1 MNILDPCAIPTEYI
15 ALIFR
20 FVSWHYWRDQNPVIR
35 VYWNSTQLSRSVLK
49 ISTEG
54 VPEISTPF
62 PKWAENQPTG
72 VPEISPPFPK
82 WVENQ
87 PTGVPKIS
95 PPSPKWAENQ
105 PTGVPEISPPSP
117 KWVENQPT
125 GVLIFSTY
133 QYSIYSILYIIFS
146 TLYWRSVRRGH
157 DGNDSQFAGNQWTLS
172 FRLRICCRTVKPD
185 LNSDAHNYGAILLQF
200 VRSKSN
206 ILHFW
211 LHIR

>member
-1 MNILDPCAIPTEYI
+1 MIKSLPAKQEENISIQTGKNEYI
-15 ALIFR
+15 RSLRNSNGVHSINFPFCLLALLKR
-20 FVSWHYWRDQNPVIR
+20 PESCYKG
-35 VYWNSTQLSRSVLK
+35 VLK
-49 ISTEG
+49 FNTVIQ
-54 VPEISTPF
+54 
-62 PKWAENQPTG
+62 KWAENQPTG

-82 WVENQ
+82 C
-87 PTGVPKIS
+87 
-95 PPSPKWAENQ
+95 A
-105 PTGVPEISPPSP
+105 
-117 KWVENQPT
+117 ENQPT